1 MLPWVTHQGS
11 PSSSVHW
18 AGRPLQSHQHRGLL
32 LWPEWS
38 WAAAGNLWGYH
49 RAQEAWKGPGHKLV
63 FRLVVGM
70 WSESSTAHCL
80 FFLVFQKI
88 KQPQFVSAVQTTP
101 VHFRLLFFRV
111 KSYREGKIL
120 LGVPNVWGCSKY
132 SCSISMGIN
141 AVVISVTCCGQT
153 LSLRSPNYLFI
164 QCFWS
169 LGLLAVWCDQ
179 SAPGLCWK
187 GLSKQA
193 RCVLVTHPITCATCS
208 GRAQISRKEA
218 NEPIT
223 LTNVKSRIVK
233 LTLWACS
240 LFSVNVNQSGIYP
253 EGLTE
258 ILLLH
263 LAHTGPEVLER
274 GLL

>member
-1 MLPWVTHQGS
+1 
-11 PSSSVHW
+11 
-18 AGRPLQSHQHRGLL
+18 
-32 LWPEWS
+32 
-38 WAAAGNLWGYH
+38 
-49 RAQEAWKGPGHKLV
+49 
-63 FRLVVGM
+63 M

-153 LSLRSPNYLFI
+153 LSLCPNSYWHRSPNYLFI

-208 GRAQISRKEA
+208 GCAQISRKEA

-240 LFSVNVNQSGIYP
+240 LFSVNVNQSGILSRRFDRDSAAALGTYRP
-253 EGLTE
+253 WGVGKRLTLSQLKWYFDLDNLVLQNMYVLHGGWDWE
-258 ILLLH
+258 ISNVIWTEH
-263 LAHTGPEVLER
+263 SDYCVVINFPFNKKKAKAIFK
-274 GLL
+274 